1 MSTERRRILRII
13 TVMLAVAL
21 VLVLTASPDIATA
34 EDWNRGLTQTS
45 GQRSIEQVRS
55 LPNTNGNVHFVTES
69 DQSNGGAEE
78 NRERKVTEGHP
89 EAHGTEQRA
98 AVGGEIHWALQGE
111 NVAVGEAQ
119 QIAKFADKV
128 SRKGPNPSST
138 VH

>member
-78 NRERKVTEGHP
+78 NRERHKSKTED
-89 EAHGTEQRA
+89 AGTEQRA